1 MRFERTQRDTMMM
14 LMNHGLIHDDDDD
27 GSFGRRVEACGRRRD
42 SDCVIKTQRLAVIA
56 RSSAAGGKEDIDD
69 DDADVN
75 PAERRQSSRP
85 DTIAPM
91 SDALYPRWLDKI
103 PTFFGRTNPFTALLL
118 FYTGAML
125 RESREAPIVGAQW
138 LLLVVLPTFGAL
150 YFARKWWYENK
161 TKPAYDGVSQP
172 FEFERACRSAWIDF
186 HIGYMLLVPAGA
198 YGGEGSSWWV
208 MTAPI
213 MMLARWIGGRRGKI
227 FKRVKRVAV
236 VMFGVVGL
244 ATLLM
249 SASTTLVKALGALR
263 GGGALGLA
271 LGPFAMCMSYV
282 FYLAPASLIPRAI
295 VRAWNGTL
303 DDDVNDRAAIEEAE
317 AKAKRDAEKTP
328 EELAKEKR
336 RKRVNLIVGFAAFG
350 ATLATG
356 SDLPLLILFAFQLL
370 KVHPEELMN
379 AVINKGSPERLEMEQ
394 ALADK
399 FAGVF
404 STTKKKNG
412 DEADDEKT
420 GEAKDASS
428 FDSTVAT
435 TVVESKSEDE
445 DPAPASVK

>member
-1 MRFERTQRDTMMM
+1 MRFERDTMMIDGFTTPVSTTATTR
-14 LMNHGLIHDDDDD
+14 LEGRRVHRRATRDDGVKHRRSAVIARTSVGGGEAEVDDDDD
-27 GSFGRRVEACGRRRD
+27 
-42 SDCVIKTQRLAVIA
+42 
-56 RSSAAGGKEDIDD
+56 DD
-69 DDADVN
+69 
-75 PAERRQSSRP
+75 PRERRSLRP

-138 LLLVVLPTFGAL
+138 LLFVVLPAFGAL

-161 TKPAYDGVSQP
+161 TKPAYDGMSRP

-227 FKRVKRVAV
+227 FKRAKRVAV
-236 VMFGVVGL
+236 VTFGVVGL

-394 ALADK
+394 AIADK
-399 FAGVF
+399 FSGVF
-404 STTKKKNG
+404 STKKNG
-412 DEADDEKT
+412 NDADEKT
-420 GEAKDASS
+420 EATVDDEAKDSI
-428 FDSTVAT
+428 DSTVVV
-435 TVVESKSEDE
+435 VVESKSEDE

>member
-1 MRFERTQRDTMMM
+1 MLM
-14 LMNHGLIHDDDDD
+14 LMNHRGLIHDDD
-27 GSFGRRVEACGRRRD
+27 GSSFGRRVEACGRRRREAD
-42 SDCVIKTQRLAVIA
+42 GGIKILRSAVIT
-56 RSSAAGGKEDIDD
+56 RSSSAAAAGGKED
-69 DDADVN
+69 VN
-75 PAERRQSSRP
+75 PVDGKGEEQQRRQSRP

-172 FEFERACRSAWIDF
+172 FEFERACRSAWMDF

-213 MMLARWIGGRRGKI
+213 MMLARWIGGRRGKV

-295 VRAWNGTL
+295 VRAWNGTI

-394 ALADK
+394 AIADK

-404 STTKKKNG
+404 STKKKNG
-412 DEADDEKT
+412 DDDEADDDDDEKT
-420 GEAKDASS
+420 EAKGSS
-428 FDSTVAT
+428 FDSTVAA
-435 TVVESKSEDE
+435 VVESKSEDE

>member
-1 MRFERTQRDTMMM
+1 MRMR
-14 LMNHGLIHDDDDD
+14 MNHHGLIHDDDD
-27 GSFGRRVEACGRRRD
+27 GPSSGRRVEACGRRRREGD
-42 SDCVIKTQRLAVIA
+42 GGIKILRSAVIT
-56 RSSAAGGKEDIDD
+56 RSSSAAASGGKED
-69 DDADVN
+69 VN
-75 PAERRQSSRP
+75 PVDGGREEQRRRQSRP

-172 FEFERACRSAWIDF
+172 FEFERACRSAWVDF

-227 FKRVKRVAV
+227 FKRAKRVAV

-394 ALADK
+394 AIADK

-404 STTKKKNG
+404 STKKKNG
-412 DEADDEKT
+412 GEEDDDDDDEKT
-420 GEAKDASS
+420 EAKDPS
-428 FDSTVAT
+428 FDSNSNVAA
-435 TVVESKSEDE
+435 VVESKSEDE

>member
-1 MRFERTQRDTMMM
+1 MRFERKTQRDTMLMT
-14 LMNHGLIHDDDDD
+14 MNHDADD
-27 GSFGRRVEACGRRRD
+27 GSFGRRVEACGQRRRD
-42 SDCVIKTQRLAVIA
+42 GDGGIKTQRLAVIT
-56 RSSAAGGKEDIDD
+56 RSSSASSGDKED
-69 DDADVN
+69 DVDGN
-75 PAERRQSSRP
+75 REREQQCLQSRP

-208 MTAPI
+208 MTAPV

-236 VMFGVVGL
+236 VTFGVVGL

-404 STTKKKNG
+404 STTKKKDG
-412 DEADDEKT
+412 DEADDDDEKNET
-420 GEAKDASS
+420 KDSS
-428 FDSTVAT
+428 FDSTVAA
-435 TVVESKSEDE
+435 VVESKSEDE

>member
-1 MRFERTQRDTMMM
+1 MRFERTQRDTMLM
-14 LMNHGLIHDDDDD
+14 MNHGLIHDDDDD

-42 SDCVIKTQRLAVIA
+42 SDCGIKTQRLAVIA

-69 DDADVN
+69 DDDDDVN
-75 PAERRQSSRP
+75 PSERRQSSRL

-404 STTKKKNG
+404 STTKKNG

-420 GEAKDASS
+420 GEGKDSSS